1 MMLTMSTSLREKIV
15 KYLAQD
21 IQQSVVASS
30 CGVTASYITQLLE
43 LPEVREEISLLKA
56 KRLEVAIENDEGLD
70 KLESRALQ
78 MVEQKLP
85 YVKSAI
91 EAVKIAQTLN
101 GMKRKNT
108 ASDPS
113 ADAVAA
119 QQVTITIPRGANLLF
134 KMNSD
139 NQVIEVEGRTM
150 APLPSKALPG
160 LQARLAGE
168 ASVMDLEISGPAT
181 PVTHKAKQEAKDSAR
196 ASTIL
201 RDLTTYMDGVAIVL

>member
-1 MMLTMSTSLREKIV
+1 MSTSLREKIV

-30 CGVTASYITQLLE
+30 CGVTPSYITQLLD

-56 KRLEVAIENDEGLD
+56 KRLEVAIENDDNLD
-70 KLESRALQ
+70 KLESRALE
-78 MVEQKLP
+78 MVGAKLT
-85 YVKSAI
+85 YVKSAV
-91 EAVKIAQTLN
+91 EAVKIAQALN

-134 KMNSD
+134 KLNEN

-160 LQARLAGE
+160 LQARLHSTE
-168 ASVMDLEISGPAT
+168 VMDVALNGPVT
-181 PVTHKAKQEAKDSAR
+181 PVTHREKQDQKDSAR
-196 ASTIL
+196 ASEIL
-201 RDLTTYMDGVAIVL
+201 RDMTMHMDGVAIVL

>member
-1 MMLTMSTSLREKIV
+1 MSTSLREKIV

-30 CGVTASYITQLLE
+30 CGVTPAYITQLLD

-56 KRLEVAIENDEGLD
+56 KRLEVAIENDDNLD

-78 MVEQKLP
+78 MVGDKLT
-85 YVKSAI
+85 YVKSAV
-91 EAVKIAQTLN
+91 EAVKIAQALN

-134 KMNSD
+134 KLNEN

-160 LQARLAGE
+160 LQARLHDPNVLDVA
-168 ASVMDLEISGPAT
+168 LNGPAK
-181 PVTHKAKQEAKDSAR
+181 PVTHKEKQDQKDSAR
-196 ASTIL
+196 ATEIL
-201 RDLTTYMDGVAIVL
+201 RDMTMHMDGVAIVL